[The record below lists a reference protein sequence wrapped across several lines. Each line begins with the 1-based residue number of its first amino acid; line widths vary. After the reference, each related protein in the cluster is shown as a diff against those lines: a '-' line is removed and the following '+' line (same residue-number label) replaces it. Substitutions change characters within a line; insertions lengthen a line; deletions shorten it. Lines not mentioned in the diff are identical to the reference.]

1 MIDQSAQRASLISR
15 NIAALGVT
23 VAALG
28 IGVVMSMLPLAV
40 GENLTRPQIVPIAA
54 GAAVVAGVS
63 VLRIE
68 YGILLLPFT
77 AVAVPFAI
85 GTGTQ
90 SRLVASMLFAAF
102 LVALWIARMLV
113 SSRRAL
119 VESSV
124 TIPLLGFIVTA
135 ALATIYSDVVR
146 DPLVYVWPTFSQVQ
160 LGGLGVFIVSS
171 GVLLMAAN
179 VIREIRWV
187 RWLVWVF
194 LALGAF
200 SIVGY
205 LLRSGQDLPGFSTG
219 GMFSLWVVSLAYGQ
233 ALSNDKLPRLGRV
246 GLLLLAV
253 AWVYRR
259 FLLEDFW
266 LSGWLPAFIAMA
278 TISCLRPRLL
288 SLAVIAGIAIAAL
301 SRFEDIYALQ
311 VAGSEGGGNFLR
323 LDLWQQNLEVT
334 KDHLLLGTG
343 VAGYAP
349 YYVTF
354 FPDRALSSHSN
365 YLDVFSQTGMI
376 GSFFFAWFLVAV
388 FIVAAKARKRW
399 KAGFEAGF
407 ADGALGA
414 LAGLIVAMALGDWL
428 IPFVYNQTIAG
439 FRSTVHSWLFLG
451 ALVSLLRIRSV
462 EQS

>member
-1 MIDQSAQRASLISR
+1 MIDRSAQRASLISR
-15 NIAALGVT
+15 NIAALGIT
-23 VAALG
+23 VVALS

-40 GENLTRPQIVPIAA
+40 GENLARLQIVRIAA
-54 GAAVVAGVS
+54 GAAVIAGVS

-68 YGILLLPFT
+68 YGILLLPLT
-77 AVAVPFAI
+77 AVAVPFSI

-90 SRLVASMLFAAF
+90 SRLVASMIFAAF
-102 LVALWIARMLV
+102 LVTLWIARMLV
-113 SSRRAL
+113 FRRGLL
-119 VESSV
+119 VKSPV
-124 TIPLLGFIVTA
+124 TIPLLGFVITA
-135 ALATIYSDVVR
+135 VLATIYSDVVR
-146 DPLVYVWPTFSQVQ
+146 DPLIYVWPTFGQVQ
-160 LGGLGVFIVSS
+160 LGGLAIFIVSS
-171 GVLLMAAN
+171 GVLLMTAN

-194 LALGAF
+194 LALGAV

-205 LLRSGQDLPGFSTG
+205 VLRSGQDLPGFSTG

-266 LSGWLPAFIAMA
+266 LSGWLPTFIAIL
-278 TISCLRPRLL
+278 TISCLRPRWL
-288 SLAVIAGIAIAAL
+288 SLAAITGIGIATL
-301 SRFEDIYALQ
+301 SGFEEIYALQ
-311 VAGSEGGGNFLR
+311 VVGREGTGNFLR
-323 LDLWQQNLEVT
+323 LNLWQQNLEVT

-349 YYVTF
+349 YYMTF

-365 YLDVFSQTGMI
+365 YLDVFSQTGLI
-376 GSFFFAWFLVAV
+376 GSFFFVWFLVAAI
-388 FIVAAKARKRW
+388 IVAVRVRKRW

-439 FRSTVHSWLFLG
+439 FRSAVHSWLFLG
-451 ALVSLLRIRSV
+451 ALASLLRIRSV
-462 EQS
+462 EQG